1 MKAGIKK
8 QLSLIRRY
16 ILYYVIWPHYFRKYS
31 KKPID
36 EKKVVFAYADTF
48 KKIPDNLSCM
58 KKYLESKGYTCV
70 VIEHAEN
77 DPMARSSFLGKRLGL
92 KVCEDFFREFCTA
105 KALFLNEYYFPAYAC
120 KPREGQRVVQLWH
133 ACGAFKKWGYS
144 TAEKSWGAS
153 KKDLQRFPIHNT
165 YTDVCVSAPK
175 VGFAYAEAFQCADA
189 VVKPFGVPR
198 TDVYFD
204 SDFVASSR
212 DILLKRFPR
221 IGERKIILYAP
232 TFRGDSILSSYSE
245 NKLDFIKLKEALG
258 DEYALV
264 LKLHPRTA
272 KMFQIP
278 SPVKE
283 IVGDFVF
290 NATKCVEID
299 RALCAADLVISD
311 YSSLVFEYSLLER
324 PMLFFAYDLKEYDA
338 ARSFYFKYEDFVPG
352 PIVTDTCQIIDTIR
366 NLETAC
372 DLDKVRRF
380 KADYMSACDG
390 HSLERIAYEVLGVEP
405 EAASLT

>member
-1 MKAGIKK
+1 MNAKLKK
-8 QLSLIRRY
+8 RLSLIRRT

-31 KKPID
+31 KLPIN

-48 KKIPDNLSCM
+48 KTMPDNLRCM
-58 KKYLESKGYTCV
+58 KKYLEARGYTCV
-70 VIEHAEN
+70 AIEHAEN
-77 DPMARSSFLGKRLGL
+77 DPAARTGFFGKLLGL

-144 TAEKSWGAS
+144 TADKSWGAS
-153 KKDLQRFPIHNT
+153 KKELQRFPIHNT
-165 YTDVCVSAPK
+165 YTDVCVSSPK
-175 VGFAYAEAFQCADA
+175 VSFAYAEAFQCPESII
-189 VVKPFGVPR
+189 KPLGVPR
-198 TDVYFD
+198 TDVFFD
-204 SDFVASSR
+204 PAFVASSR
-212 DILLKRFPR
+212 EVLRKRFPQ

-232 TFRGDSILSSYSE
+232 TFRGNSILESYNE
-245 NKLDFIKLKEALG
+245 NKLDFIRLKEALG
-258 DEYALV
+258 DEYVIV

-272 KMFQIP
+272 KAFHIP

-283 IVGDFVF
+283 VVGDFVF
-290 NATKCVEID
+290 NATRSVAID
-299 RALCAADLVISD
+299 TALCAADIVISD

-324 PMLFFAYDLKEYDA
+324 PMLFFAYDLKEYDD

-352 PIVTDTCQIIDTIR
+352 PIVTDTEQIVTAIQ
-366 NLETAC
+366 NVETAC
-372 DLDKVRRF
+372 DLNRVRQF

-390 HSLERIAYEVLGVEP
+390 HSLERIAKEVLGVE
-405 EAASLT
+405 